1 MVTQITLKVSRAS
14 NPIGTGW
21 RQNQA
26 HKLTATLQTK
36 LNKAVDL
43 ARKHYGSDLSLR
55 MLGVP
60 GVIGLPYAE
69 QGARLCSILNWAG
82 IMPIVAALLVNN
94 AVIITDTSSVTVAK
108 LVRII
113 EDTNSDLARS
123 LLSNYSPL
131 SAPLYEYCKQTAPE
145 DIVMLT
151 VTQYVSI
158 CTVLHDGTFLQPERG
173 S

>member
-1 MVTQITLKVSRAS
+1 
-14 NPIGTGW
+14 
-21 RQNQA
+21 
-26 HKLTATLQTK
+26 
-36 LNKAVDL
+36 
-43 ARKHYGSDLSLR
+43 

-69 QGARLCSILNWAG
+69 QGARLFSILNWAG

-113 EDTNSDLARS
+113 EDTNSDLTKS

-158 CTVLHDGTFLQPERG
+158 CTVLHDVLAPFCSPSVARKFTASGVAPDYIRAAQA
-173 S
+173 